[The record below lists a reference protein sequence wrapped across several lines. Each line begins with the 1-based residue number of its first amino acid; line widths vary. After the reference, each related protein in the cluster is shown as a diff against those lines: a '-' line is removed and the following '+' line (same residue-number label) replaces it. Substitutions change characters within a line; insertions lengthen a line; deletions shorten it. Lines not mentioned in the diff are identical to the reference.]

1 MEGQKPHYFLLR
13 HFQIFLKCQCTFTL
27 AFLNLFSIQQPEWFS
42 PKANFASLLTYLKPF
57 NGVLWLQHSLYGLPA
72 SFIPMLLNYACSC
85 FLFPATFI
93 LLFPLHLPGFL
104 PPWVL
109 WLYHF
114 HCLECPFCYSSHMS
128 SYRSVQVSLPRGVSP
143 SFSERLNLPLNSKT
157 PYNFPTNGK
166 HIFICLC
173 IFLPNTSQ
181 VSFGRTETISFNFF
195 SLKICLCGRQV
206 VIINEW
212 MFVFHYIWISITVAS
227 AELAL
232 MEQKN
237 ESNSWVGSSSI
248 TIKSYSTR

>member
-1 MEGQKPHYFLLR
+1 MEGQKPHDFLLR

-72 SFIPMLLNYACSC
+72 SFIPTLLNYACSC

-195 SLKICLCGRQV
+195 FPQNLSLWQTSSDNK
-206 VIINEW
+206 
-212 MFVFHYIWISITVAS
+212 
-227 AELAL
+227 
-232 MEQKN
+232 
-237 ESNSWVGSSSI
+237 WVNVCFSLHLNFYHSGFCRIGIHGTKERVQFLS
-248 TIKSYSTR
+248 RL